1 MTYTVVIPAAG
12 KGKRMNAGKNK
23 LLLELDGRPL
33 VVHTLSVFEKDPDCE
48 EIVVVANSEEKETIR
63 SLTSRYGISKVRQ
76 IVSGGA
82 ERQNSV
88 YEGLKACG
96 DEGIVLIH
104 DGARPFVTMSLIHRL
119 TLEAEENGAAI
130 PAVPLKDTVK
140 RAENGM
146 VKETLERSSL
156 WAVQTPQAFRLS
168 LIKKAHE
175 LAAADGLAATDDAAL
190 LEHVGFPVSIVS
202 SDFDNIK
209 ITTPDDLVTA
219 RAILEKRRREKRQ

>member
-12 KGKRMNAGKNK
+12 EGKRMNAGKNK

-33 VVHTLSVFEKDPDCE
+33 IVHTLSVFQRDEECE
-48 EIVVVANSEEKETIR
+48 GIIVVTNPTEKRAMGSFI
-63 SLTSRYGISKVRQ
+63 SRFGISKVKQ
-76 IVSGGA
+76 IVPGGA
-82 ERQNSV
+82 KRQSSV
-88 YEGLKACG
+88 YEGLKACEH
-96 DEGIVLIH
+96 EGIVLIH
-104 DGARPFVTMSLIHRL
+104 DGARPFVTFPIIQRLI
-119 TLEAEENGAAI
+119 AESEKNGAAI

-140 RAENGM
+140 RAKDGI
-146 VKETLERSSL
+146 VTETLERSSL

-175 LAAADGLAATDDAAL
+175 LAEVDGVTATDDASL
-190 LEHVGFPVSIVS
+190 LERTGFPVSIVA

-219 RAILEKRRREKRQ
+219 QAILAKRRREKR